1 MGIMKILVVEDEK
14 GLREALVKT
23 LGDEGY
29 LADGAPDGGEGYDL
43 IRSGLYDLVILDIM
57 LPVMD
62 GLEVL
67 RNVRKDGNRV
77 PVILLTA
84 RSAVDDKVGG
94 IDLGA
99 DDYMT
104 KPFAM
109 KELLAR
115 IRMVSRRGK
124 SETPDLCLRTGDLV
138 LDTQTYTLSCAEGAR
153 TLAPAETY
161 DAAEALM
168 ESALPFE
175 SAAYEQELLLRTE
188 VPDTLFMTG
197 SRDDF
202 RQMIAILT
210 DNAVKHAKPGGEIV
224 LTLGEGVIRRARK
237 EEPAVVVRVSNTG
250 ETIPQEVLPHIFERF
265 YKADASRMH
274 MEDSFGL
281 GLAILKALVEK
292 RKGTVTVTSE
302 NGITAF
308 TVCLPRA

>member
-1 MGIMKILVVEDEK
+1 MKILVVEDEK

-29 LADGAPDGGEGYDL
+29 LADGAPDGEEGYDL

-67 RNVRKDGNRV
+67 RRTRKDGNQV

-84 RSAVDDKVGG
+84 RSAVDDKVSG

-124 SETPDLCLRTGDLV
+124 QELPDMCLRAGDLV
-138 LDTQTYTLSCAEGAR
+138 LDTQTYTLSCAEGTR
-153 TLAPAETY
+153 
-161 DAAEALM
+161 
-168 ESALPFE
+168 SVRLPVKEYQMLEFF
-175 SAAYEQELLLRTE
+175 LRN
-188 VPDTLFMTG
+188 PGQIL
-197 SRDDF
+197 SRDQITERVWGYD
-202 RQMIAILT
+202 T
-210 DNAVKHAKPGGEIV
+210 DAEYNNVDVYISF
-224 LTLGEGVIRRARK
+224 LRK
-237 EEPAVVVRVSNTG
+237 KLNY
-250 ETIPQEVLPHIFERF
+250 I
-265 YKADASRMH
+265 KA
-274 MEDSFGL
+274 
-281 GLAILKALVEK
+281 
-292 RKGTVTVTSE
+292 
-302 NGITAF
+302 ITAI
-308 TVCLPRA
+308 RAVRGAGYVLETEHHD